1 MKRIVTFLVLL
12 MLGNIA
18 FGQVIKDPVTWSYSA
33 KKKTANTYDI
43 VITATVARP
52 WHIYSTTSPKGAGM
66 PTKITLKK
74 NPLVTLTGGVKEK
87 GKLEKQYDENFEM
100 DVKYFS
106 EKVEF
111 TQTITLKG
119 KAKTNI
125 TGTVEYMVCND
136 ERCLPPA
143 TKSFDIKL

>member
-1 MKRIVTFLVLL
+1 MKRIVTLLLLV
-12 MLGNIA
+12 MLGNMA
-18 FGQVIKDPVTWSYSA
+18 VAQDKDPVTWSYAA
-33 KKKTANTYDI
+33 KKKTENTYDI
-43 VITATVARP
+43 VITATLPKP

-66 PTKITLKK
+66 PTKITIKK
-74 NPLVTLTGGVKEK
+74 NPLITVTGGVKEK

-100 DVKYFS
+100 EVKYYS
-106 EKVEF
+106 DKVEF
-111 TQTITLKG
+111 IQTVTLKG

-143 TKSFDIKL
+143 TRSFEIKL

>member
-1 MKRIVTFLVLL
+1 MKRIVTVLALL

-18 FGQVIKDPVTWSYSA
+18 LGQVIKDPVTWTYSA

-87 GKLEKQYDENFEM
+87 GKLEKEYDKNFEM

-106 EKVEF
+106 DKVEF